1 MTASKRV
8 KLIAVA
14 VLAALVGAAAAAIIS
29 EHQRKQVNAPQ
40 AAPTALPGSS
50 KIWMISSS
58 AYGLLSSSTSGQALA
73 QKFFDSSRSIIIVG
87 SRNAQSYGGASL
99 ALYFTG
105 FADFGSKMPT
115 ETTSGAQYAVFDDEN
130 WRYTPVAEQKNIDL
144 YFQKFSNLAQQY
156 GLKVIASPSP
166 DLANVLPRKTSSL
179 YSDYLSDTI
188 AGSAAKWSDVFDIQ
202 AQGLQS
208 DPKKYAAF
216 VSAVAKQAKEIN
228 PGIEVVASL
237 STNPSNRLISPQT
250 LLQDIRLT
258 EGTVDG
264 YWLNI
269 PQKSSCPSCGA
280 ANPLVAIQLLSLIEK
295 EAPNSMPN

>member
-1 MTASKRV
+1 MTASKRAGTIV
-8 KLIAVA
+8 IAAFIILIAASAVA
-14 VLAALVGAAAAAIIS
+14 VFKSAKKPASAPQPAAAPS
-29 EHQRKQVNAPQ
+29 PS
-40 AAPTALPGSS
+40 G

-73 QKFFDSSRSIIIVG
+73 QKFFNSSHSIIVVG
-87 SRNAQSYGGASL
+87 SRNAQSYGSASL

-166 DLANVLPRKTSSL
+166 DLANALPRKTPSL
-179 YSDYLSDTI
+179 YNDYLSDTI

-208 DPKKYAAF
+208 DPQKYASF
-216 VSAVAKQAKEIN
+216 VAAVAQQVKKIN
-228 PGIEVVASL
+228 PGIEVIASL
-237 STNPSNRLISPQT
+237 STNPSSHAISPQT
-250 LLQDIRLT
+250 LLDDVRLT
-258 EGTVDG
+258 AGTVDG
-264 YWLNI
+264 D
-269 PQKSSCPSCGA
+269 
-280 ANPLVAIQLLSLIEK
+280 LIRHQ
-295 EAPNSMPN
+295 ARILFFD

>member
-1 MTASKRV
+1 MTASKRAGTIV
-8 KLIAVA
+8 IAAFIILIAASAVA
-14 VLAALVGAAAAAIIS
+14 VFESAKKPAS
-29 EHQRKQVNAPQ
+29 APQ
-40 AAPTALPGSS
+40 PSATPSPSG

-58 AYGLLSSSTSGQALA
+58 AYGLLSSSTSGQTLA
-73 QKFFDSSRSIIIVG
+73 QKFFNSSRSIIVVG
-87 SRNAQSYGGASL
+87 SRNTQNYGGASI
-99 ALYFTG
+99 ALYFTS
-105 FADFGSKMPT
+105 FADFESKMPT

-166 DLANVLPRKTSSL
+166 DLANALPRKTSSL

-208 DPKKYAAF
+208 DPQKYAAF

-237 STNPSNRLISPQT
+237 STNPSSRLVSPQT
-250 LLQDIRLT
+250 LLQDIQLT
-258 EGTVDG
+258 QGTVDG

-280 ANPLVAIQLLSLIEK
+280 VNPLVAIQLLSLIEK
-295 EAPNSMPN
+295 DAPNSMPN